1 MRLICPPGGNGG
13 NESQWRQHWHSLTSR
28 WLFAWLTD
36 ATMPEVST
44 RSQTHA
50 AFSRRGGGPLRTKE
64 FHETITLSRMLT
76 GTPFASLSHSKW
88 EYCSKSN
95 SHLMMLITVDI
106 TDCIQT
112 QRLCTSKR
120 STKHSQYSLTRQK
133 ETVKVQ
139 VQAVV
144 LCDFYLF
151 FLDCFLLFIV
161 ALTAESFPAYH
172 QTRPKIVQFQHRRH
186 AGKSQWRI
194 VLHTVCHLQTLA
206 M

>member
-1 MRLICPPGGNGG
+1 
-13 NESQWRQHWHSLTSR
+13 
-28 WLFAWLTD
+28 
-36 ATMPEVST
+36 MPEVST

-50 AFSRRGGGPLRTKE
+50 AFSRRGGGGGGGPLRTKE
-64 FHETITLSRMLT
+64 FHETLTLSRMLT

-144 LCDFYLF
+144 PCDFYLF
-151 FLDCFLLFIV
+151 FF
-161 ALTAESFPAYH
+161 
-172 QTRPKIVQFQHRRH
+172 
-186 AGKSQWRI
+186 
-194 VLHTVCHLQTLA
+194 
-206 M
+206 